1 MEKQDCKYQAYL
13 EILREELIPAM
24 GCTEPIA
31 LAYGAAI
38 ARDVLGELPY
48 QILIRASASFI
59 KNVKSVVVPN
69 TDGLKGMPAAAAAGI
84 IAGIV
89 EKKLEVISSVDD
101 FQRSRMRSFLKHA
114 KFRIEKL
121 DTPHPLEIEVR
132 LEKGNHSTF
141 VHIVDFHTNVVR
153 VERDQ
158 EVLYS
163 AAPDQPESSGHQ
175 TDRSL
180 LNMTDIFDFA
190 QTVDVEDIRPIISRQ
205 ICCNMA
211 IAEEGLKH
219 PYGANVGKVLI
230 GTCGTDIQTRAKA
243 KAAAASDARMSGCEL
258 PVVINSG
265 SGNQG
270 ITCSVPVIEYARE
283 LHASEETLY
292 RALVLSN
299 LTTIHLK
306 TGIGTLSAFCGAVSA
321 GAGAGAGIAY
331 LTDGSFDTVKHTVV
345 NDLAMVSGI
354 ICDGAKPS
362 CAGKIAASIDAALL
376 GLNMY
381 KRNQQFYNGDGIVM
395 QDIEETVKGVGII
408 GREGMRSTNDEI
420 IRLMIQE

>member
-1 MEKQDCKYQAYL
+1 M
-13 EILREELIPAM
+13 
-24 GCTEPIA
+24 
-31 LAYGAAI
+31 
-38 ARDVLGELPY
+38 
-48 QILIRASASFI
+48 
-59 KNVKSVVVPN
+59 
-69 TDGLKGMPAAAAAGI
+69 
-84 IAGIV
+84 
-89 EKKLEVISSVDD
+89 DD

-153 VERDQ
+153 VERDE

-163 AAPDQPESSGHQ
+163 AAPELSRRADGHQ

-345 NDLAMVSGI
+345 NHLAMVSGI

-408 GREGMRSTNDEI
+408 GREGMRSTNDDDPPNDPGVTAQHQDPACSALLD
-420 IRLMIQE
+420 RLEYY